1 MSNRHYPVKETDIR
15 KLNSKLLSISYA
27 KDEGDWTN
35 ILHTHHFTELLLVV
49 DGKGSF
55 LFGTEN
61 HPIKPG
67 DLVIIP
73 PYTEHTE
80 QSSKDTPLEYYVLGI
95 DGISFMDSANP
106 TGQILCNFK
115 NDPSILE
122 LFRQMLFEIRT
133 LQYGSEA
140 ICQHLLEILIL
151 KIIRTWKLV
160 PVPISSIKM
169 TKECMQI
176 KEYLDTNYAQHITLD
191 TLTALT
197 HMNKYYMVHS
207 FTKYTGLSPIQYL
220 NQQRLKT
227 ACRLLESFNYSIA
240 QISSLT
246 GFSSQS
252 YFTQTFRKA
261 YGMTPI
267 KYRQTRSLPKK
278 EKD

>member
-1 MSNRHYPVKETDIR
+1 MSNRHYPVKEKDIH
-15 KLNSKLLSISYA
+15 KLNSKLLSISYS
-27 KDEGDWTN
+27 KDEGDWNN

-49 DGKGSF
+49 DGRGAFFFGS
-55 LFGTEN
+55 EA

-67 DLVIIP
+67 DLIIIP

-80 QSSKDTPLEYYVLGI
+80 QSSKDAPLEYYVLGI
-95 DGISFMDSANP
+95 DGISFMDSADP

-115 NDPSILE
+115 NDPTILE
-122 LFRQMLFEIRT
+122 LFRQMLSEIRIS
-133 LQYGSEA
+133 QYGSEA

-151 KIIRTWKLV
+151 KIIRTWKLI
-160 PVPISSIKM
+160 PVPINSVKM

-176 KEYLDTNYAQHITLD
+176 KEYLDANYAEHITLD

-227 ACRLLESFNYSIA
+227 ACRLLESYNYSIA
-240 QISSLT
+240 QISSQT

-261 YGMTPI
+261 YGMTPV
-267 KYRQTRSLPKK
+267 KYRQLHNLPN
-278 EKD
+278 EENQ